1 MWTGDQG
8 RGGNTGSKC
17 QQMEPEVVVRHN
29 IARGVKIKEGLC
41 PEQRGAFYPNPSFFF
56 VKNGTF
62 QIIERYKQMLPANF
76 TQRKI
81 VLIVKAFEPSFYLR
95 LHSSLNKLHCIYA

>member
-17 QQMEPEVVVRHN
+17 QQMEPEVVEVVVRHN

-41 PEQRGAFYPNPSFFF
+41 PEQRSILSNFLFFCEEW
-56 VKNGTF
+56 N
-62 QIIERYKQMLPANF
+62 IPDHRMI
-76 TQRKI
+76 
-81 VLIVKAFEPSFYLR
+81 
-95 LHSSLNKLHCIYA
+95 